1 MENNKLNTSLIFL
14 ANGFEEIEA
23 LAPADI
29 MRRAEMPVTLVSL
42 EAGNEVTGAHGVVIN
57 ADTNINDLQADEYEW
72 LIVPGGIPG
81 ATNVAAN
88 AKAMDMLAA
97 QFKAGKKIAAIC
109 AAPGVVLAPL
119 GILDGRKATCYPG
132 FEEFFPANSTYTGSR
147 VEADSTLIT
156 ANGPGA
162 ALLFGYA
169 IVANTLGEEVAQ
181 QLQAAMQWT

>member
-1 MENNKLNTSLIFL
+1 MENNRLNTSLIFL

-23 LAPADI
+23 LATADI
-29 MRRAEMPVTLVSL
+29 LRRAGMPVTLVSL
-42 EAGNEVTGAHGVVIN
+42 EATNQVTGANAITVV
-57 ADTNINDLQADEYEW
+57 ADTNIEDLQANEYEW
-72 LIVPGGIPG
+72 LIVPGGLPG
-81 ATNVAAN
+81 AHNVAAN
-88 AKAMDMLAA
+88 AKAMDMLSQ

-119 GILDGRKATCYPG
+119 GILDGRNATCYPG
-132 FEEFFPANSTYTGSR
+132 FEEFFPASANYTGTR
-147 VEADSTLIT
+147 VEAAPTLIT

-169 IVANTLGEEVAQ
+169 IVSNTLGEDVSQ

>member
-1 MENNKLNTSLIFL
+1 MGNNRIKTSLIFL

-23 LAPADI
+23 LATADI
-29 MRRAEMPVTLVSL
+29 MRRAGMPVTLVSL
-42 EAGNEVTGAHGVVIN
+42 EPVNEVAGANGLNIV
-57 ADTNINDLQADEYEW
+57 ADTNIEDLQNDEYEW

-81 ATNVAAN
+81 AQNVAADS
-88 AKAMDMLAA
+88 KAMQMLDRH
-97 QFKAGKKIAAIC
+97 FKAGKKIAAIC

-132 FEEFFPANSTYTGSR
+132 FEEFFPSDCTYTGRR

-162 ALLFGYA
+162 AMLFGYA
-169 IVANTLGEEVAQ
+169 IVANSLGEDVAQ
-181 QLQAAMQWT
+181 QLQAAMQWI